1 MARRRSGG
9 SDPAEPRTFSPW
21 VFVAGFA
28 VLALIG
34 LLGVL
39 LGLGDG
45 GTGRVQ
51 LEVPQTTSTT
61 VVVPTSTVVSTSLP
75 PAGPG

>member
-1 MARRRSGG
+1 MARRRSGAG
-9 SDPAEPRTFSPW
+9 DPAEPRTFSPW
-21 VFVAGFA
+21 IFVAGFA

-61 VVVPTSTVVSTSLP
+61 VVVPTTTVVSTTLP
-75 PAGPG
+75 AAGPG

>member
-9 SDPAEPRTFSPW
+9 AEPAEPRTFSPW
-21 VFVAGFA
+21 VFLAGFA

-61 VVVPTSTVVSTSLP
+61 VVAPTSTIP
-75 PAGPG
+75 PTGPG

>member
-1 MARRRSGG
+1 VARRRSGG
-9 SDPAEPRTFSPW
+9 SEPAEPRTFSPW
-21 VFVAGFA
+21 VFLAVFA

-61 VVVPTSTVVSTSLP
+61 VVVPTSTIP
-75 PAGPG
+75 PTGPG

>member
-1 MARRRSGG
+1 VARRRSGG
-9 SDPAEPRTFSPW
+9 SEPAEPRTFSPW
-21 VFVAGFA
+21 VFLAGFA

-61 VVVPTSTVVSTSLP
+61 VVVPTSTIP
-75 PAGPG
+75 PTGPG

>member
-1 MARRRSGG
+1 M
-9 SDPAEPRTFSPW
+9 
-21 VFVAGFA
+21 AGFA

-61 VVVPTSTVVSTSLP
+61 VVVPTTTVVSTTLP
-75 PAGPG
+75 AAGPG

>member
-1 MARRRSGG
+1 M
-9 SDPAEPRTFSPW
+9 
-21 VFVAGFA
+21 AGFA

-61 VVVPTSTVVSTSLP
+61 VVVPSTTVVSTNLP
-75 PAGPG
+75 AAGPG

>member
-1 MARRRSGG
+1 VARRRSGG
-9 SDPAEPRTFSPW
+9 SEPAEPRTFSPW
-21 VFVAGFA
+21 VFLAAFA

-45 GTGRVQ
+45 GTGSVQ

-61 VVVPTSTVVSTSLP
+61 VVVPTSTIP
-75 PAGPG
+75 PTGPG

>member
-9 SDPAEPRTFSPW
+9 SEPAEPRTFSPW

-61 VVVPTSTVVSTSLP
+61 VVVPTSTIP
-75 PAGPG
+75 PTGPG

>member
-1 MARRRSGG
+1 MARRSTGAG
-9 SDPAEPRTFSPW
+9 DPSEPRTFSPW

-28 VLALIG
+28 VLALLG
-34 LLGVL
+34 LAGVL
-39 LGLGDG
+39 LGLADG

-61 VVVPTSTVVSTSLP
+61 LLPSSTSVPSTVPTP
-75 PAGPG
+75 

>member
-1 MARRRSGG
+1 
-9 SDPAEPRTFSPW
+9 
-21 VFVAGFA
+21 VAGFA

-61 VVVPTSTVVSTSLP
+61 VVVPTSTIP
-75 PAGPG
+75 PTGPG

>member
-9 SDPAEPRTFSPW
+9 SEPAEPRTFSPW
-21 VFVAGFA
+21 VFLAGFA

-45 GTGRVQ
+45 GTGSVQ

-61 VVVPTSTVVSTSLP
+61 VVVPTSTIP
-75 PAGPG
+75 PTGPG